1 MIEKRA
7 EYQKENM
14 LLNTQ
19 TQLRVIEFL
28 IIDNKQTEVFI
39 RPHNVLLWEISMEIR
54 FRRQTR

>member
-7 EYQKENM
+7 EYQQENM

-19 TQLRVIEFL
+19 TQLRIIEFL

-39 RPHNVLLWEISMEIR
+39 RPHNVLPWEIRIKKMHGNII
-54 FRRQTR
+54 

>member
-7 EYQKENM
+7 EYQQENM

-19 TQLRVIEFL
+19 TQLRIIEFL

-39 RPHNVLLWEISMEIR
+39 RPHNVLLWEIRIKKDAWK
-54 FRRQTR
+54 

>member
-19 TQLRVIEFL
+19 TQLRIIEFL

-39 RPHNVLLWEISMEIR
+39 RPHNVLLWEIIIKKMHGNKI
-54 FRRQTR
+54 

>member
-7 EYQKENM
+7 EYQQENM

-19 TQLRVIEFL
+19 TQLRIIEFL

-39 RPHNVLLWEISMEIR
+39 RPHNVLLWEIIIKKMHGNKI
-54 FRRQTR
+54 